1 MQSATQADKEASSP
15 ESDALRKRK
24 AWEEAH
30 VMPAQWLRQV
40 LAIVRREA
48 AKSLYWTCITKAVS
62 TIDLAWM
69 LTQMI
74 KKQQL
79 GASLGSCWNWHSANS
94 QVACPSFDTVVIM
107 LFAEPININ
116 VYSAAP

>member
-1 MQSATQADKEASSP
+1 MLGCMQSATQADKEASSP
-15 ESDALRKRK
+15 ESDALRKRQ

-62 TIDLAWM
+62 TIDLA
-69 LTQMI
+69 
-74 KKQQL
+74 
-79 GASLGSCWNWHSANS
+79 
-94 QVACPSFDTVVIM
+94 
-107 LFAEPININ
+107 
-116 VYSAAP
+116 